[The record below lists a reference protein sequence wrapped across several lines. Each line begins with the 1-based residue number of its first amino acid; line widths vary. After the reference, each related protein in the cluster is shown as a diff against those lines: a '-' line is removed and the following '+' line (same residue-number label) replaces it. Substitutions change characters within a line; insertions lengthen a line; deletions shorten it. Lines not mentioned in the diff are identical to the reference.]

1 MKKILVL
8 LVALCAMSAQAQVFL
23 GGTGRIGYAN
33 EMFTLGIV
41 PEVGY
46 EINEKWAVGAALGMS
61 MVAADGDS
69 EVLGVA
75 EPFVRFTPWQNKRL
89 AFDIKAMG
97 EMYFQNVL
105 WEAEVGLRPSLRFFI
120 NDHLDATVDFGLIGA
135 SCNGDSW
142 RGAFL
147 VNAMS
152 TQLGIAYK
160 F

>member
-8 LVALCAMSAQAQVFL
+8 FVVLCAMSAQAQVFL

-33 EMFTLGIV
+33 ETFALGVV
-41 PEVGY
+41 PEIGY
-46 EINEKWAVGAALGMS
+46 EINDKWAVGAALGMS
-61 MVAADGDS
+61 LVAAGGEC
-69 EVLGVA
+69 EVAGVA
-75 EPFVRFTPWQNKRL
+75 EPFVRFTPWQNKRI

-97 EMYFQNVL
+97 EMVFQS
-105 WEAEVGLRPSLRFFI
+105 EMIGAEVGLRPSLRFFI
-120 NDHLDATVDFGLIGA
+120 NKHLDATVDFGLIGA
-135 SCNGDSW
+135 TYSDYEW
-142 RGAFL
+142 RAAFL